1 VEQGFKGSVGSV
13 NNLKI
18 RVIRN

>member
-1 VEQGFKGSVGSV
+1 MTCV

-18 RVIRN
+18 FRLPFYSA

>member
-1 VEQGFKGSVGSV
+1 V

-18 RVIRN
+18 F